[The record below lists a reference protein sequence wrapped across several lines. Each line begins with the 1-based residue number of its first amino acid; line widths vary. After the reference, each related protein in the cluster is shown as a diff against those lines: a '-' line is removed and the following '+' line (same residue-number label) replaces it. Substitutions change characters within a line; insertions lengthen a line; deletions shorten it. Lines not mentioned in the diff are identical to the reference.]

1 MNSLSIA
8 ENIIKLRHEKGITQ
22 NELAVFLGVTKA
34 SVSKWETK
42 QSYPDILLIP
52 QIATFFNVTTDE
64 LLGYHPQ
71 LATEQIQKYYINLA
85 ADFTRLPFD
94 TVISKCEKLIKE
106 YYACY
111 PFLSQMA
118 LLYLNHFMIA
128 ETPERQQ
135 EILKQCI
142 TLCNHIETNCKQ
154 PLIKEEACI
163 FKAIANL
170 QLNNPQE
177 VIEILTPFEDPKQ
190 IRPAAESLLMQ
201 AYHMLGQT
209 EQADYHCQFYIY
221 SHLLSLVSES
231 IFLLALHMDHP
242 DYCRETIKRIEQVI
256 ISYQLEDL
264 HPNSCLQF
272 YFQTALFYAGL
283 SDKNNT
289 LSYLKRFASVSIKLL
304 ESNLTLHG
312 DRYFTQIDKW
322 VSNLTLDAH
331 APRDK
336 EAVAQSCIECVANP
350 AFSILFEDVEY
361 KKLKSELER
370 KLSI

>member
-22 NELAVFLGVTKA
+22 NELAAFLGVTKA

-71 LATEQIQKYYINLA
+71 LAREQIQKHYINLA

-94 TVISKCEKLIKE
+94 AVISKCEKLIKE

-128 ETPERQQ
+128 ETPERQK
-135 EILKQCI
+135 EILEQCI
-142 TLCNHIETNCKQ
+142 TLCSHIETNCKQ

-170 QLNNPQE
+170 QLNKPQE
-177 VIEILTPFEDPKQ
+177 VIETLTPFEDPKQ
-190 IRPAAESLLMQ
+190 VRTSAESLLVQ

-221 SHLLSLVSES
+221 SHLLSLISES
-231 IFLLALHMDHP
+231 TLLLSLHMEQP
-242 DYCRETIKRIEQVI
+242 DYCRETIKRIEQMI
-256 ISYQLEDL
+256 IIYQLEYL
-264 HPNSCLQF
+264 HPNVCLQF
-272 YFQTALFYAGL
+272 YYQAALFYAGL
-283 SDKNNT
+283 SDKNNI
-289 LSYLKRFASVSIKLL
+289 LPYLKCFASVSINLL
-304 ESNLTLHG
+304 ENNLTLHG

-322 VSNLTLDAH
+322 VSNLTLGAQ

-336 EAVAQSCIECVANP
+336 EAVAQSCIECITNP

-361 KKLKSELER
+361 KNLKLELER
-370 KLSI
+370 KLFI